1 MRYKNKV
8 FVITGASGGIGAALA
23 RQIAGRRHKLVLASR
38 GAERL
43 ERIAAECRAL
53 GAHAIAVPTD
63 VAVDTDCRQLIE
75 RAIEAF
81 GGIDVLI
88 NGAGASS
95 HARFDAVADFASYE
109 RLWRVNCLGA
119 IQCTRH
125 AYPHLRAAP
134 GKRGGQVVG
143 ISSLAGKVGVPG
155 GTAFCASRFAQSG
168 FFEALRTEAEDDG
181 IAVTVAYPA
190 AVKVGSRRAV
200 PHGLGDD
207 TAMTAD
213 QCARLIMRAI
223 RARKR
228 ELVTGRTGRIR
239 LWLKLIAPRWIERMA
254 RAGVEKNTEE
264 IDDRTRFPAEP

>member
-8 FVITGASGGIGAALA
+8 FVVTGASGGIGAALA
-23 RQIAGRRHKLVLASR
+23 RQIAGRRHKLVLAAR

-43 ERIAAECRAL
+43 ERVAGECRAL
-53 GAHAIAVPTD
+53 GANAIAVPTD
-63 VAVDTDCRQLIE
+63 VTVDTDCRRLIE

-88 NGAGASS
+88 NGAGAAS
-95 HARFDAVADFASYE
+95 HARFDEITDFAAFE

-119 IQCTRH
+119 IHCTRH

-143 ISSLAGKVGVPG
+143 ISSLAGRIGVPG

-168 FFEALRTEAEDDG
+168 FFEALRVEAEDDG
-181 IAVTVAYPA
+181 IGVTVAYPA
-190 AVKVGSRRAV
+190 TVGIGTRRAG
-200 PHGLGDD
+200 PRALGNLD
-207 TAMTAD
+207 AMPVDAY
-213 QCARLIMRAI
+213 ARLIMRAI
-223 RARKR
+223 RARRR
-228 ELVTGRTGRIR
+228 ELVTGSSR
-239 LWLKLIAPRWIERMA
+239 LWLRLIAPRWVDRMM

-264 IDDRTRFPAEP
+264 IDDRTRFTAEP